1 MQPLFK
7 VIKYSHFFAVRD
19 IQPTG
24 IGILLNFSVRYVQ
37 KTFVREGGKSVLKPT
52 RVFGTRI
59 EGGEFRYHIGQYKD
73 FLWYLG
79 NIGISEDLI
88 QVIEEPLYDAKDTA
102 TTVNPKF
109 EEREYQTNIIK
120 FLTNEEIGDNHS
132 RLVALQTGGGK
143 LQPVTTPVKVPGGW
157 RPIGSL
163 RVGDTV
169 TAWDGTP
176 SKVIGVYRH
185 GVQPILK
192 VTFADGRST
201 ECGYDHLWK
210 VYREQWNHQTL
221 GKWRVIDTREL
232 IKIVNDRRSR
242 RNYIPLAMSEQ
253 IDDIELPIDPY
264 ILGTLI
270 GDGSFCGKA
279 VTLTTPDNFIVN
291 YFEKNLPKTL
301 KIVQNKSLNR
311 PAIHYRIRR
320 TNKEMPLNTYI
331 DILKE
336 LKLHNC
342 RSYEKFIPNIYLNAS
357 TNQRLKLLQGLLDT
371 DGYVNEHST
380 VSYTTSSRQL
390 ADDVQY
396 LVRSLGGIA
405 KITTKEPFFTYKR
418 ERKQGRLSY
427 TVCIRHKSPE
437 DLLTLPKKK
446 IRCNNNHQYSDGLK
460 LRIEKVEYVDN
471 KEAVCIA
478 IDHPDRL
485 YITND
490 FIVTHNTFVSLA
502 ATSKLT
508 KRTMIIV
515 LPKYLPKWTA
525 DVAEILDVKPKEIL
539 TIQGGKDLKSMLWLS
554 TEQDIGAKFI
564 VISLTTIQNYYN
576 DFKDHGKDIE
586 AMGYPYSPEEMFKHL
601 GIGTL
606 IFDEVHQH
614 LYGVYRVLLH
624 THVPKVIALSATLIS
639 DDPFIDKMQ
648 QIMFPKEIRYNKVPI
663 NRYVRVRVY
672 SYGVQDRKTIDKL
685 RTTARGSNTYS
696 HIEYEKSIMKFSP
709 LLNNYLSIVSD
720 ILRQNYID
728 TKEPGDKAIVF
739 AASIAMC
746 NQILHRLKKDYPRLD
761 IRRYVEDDPY
771 ENVIEADVRVST
783 ILSAGTAVDIPN
795 LTVAIMT
802 NSVQSPVANLQAL
815 GRLRKL
821 KDKEVTFCY
830 IYNYHIKKQTE
841 YHYKKKELFA
851 DRAVTIKEFRLDEGL

>member
-7 VIKYSHFFAVRD
+7 VIKYSHFFAVKD

-59 EGGEFRYHIGQYKD
+59 EGGEFRFHIGQYKD

-79 NIGISEDLI
+79 HIGISEDII
-88 QVIEEPLYDAKDTA
+88 QVTEEPLYEAKNIV

-109 EEREYQTNIIK
+109 EEREYQTNIRN
-120 FLTNEEIGDNHS
+120 FLTIEEIDDNRS
-132 RLVALQTGGGK
+132 RLVALQTGMGK
-143 LQPVTTPVKVPGGW
+143 
-157 RPIGSL
+157 
-163 RVGDTV
+163 
-169 TAWDGTP
+169 
-176 SKVIGVYRH
+176 
-185 GVQPILK
+185 
-192 VTFADGRST
+192 
-201 ECGYDHLWK
+201 
-210 VYREQWNHQTL
+210 
-221 GKWRVIDTREL
+221 
-232 IKIVNDRRSR
+232 
-242 RNYIPLAMSEQ
+242 
-253 IDDIELPIDPY
+253 
-264 ILGTLI
+264 
-270 GDGSFCGKA
+270 
-279 VTLTTPDNFIVN
+279 
-291 YFEKNLPKTL
+291 
-301 KIVQNKSLNR
+301 
-311 PAIHYRIRR
+311 
-320 TNKEMPLNTYI
+320 
-331 DILKE
+331 
-336 LKLHNC
+336 
-342 RSYEKFIPNIYLNAS
+342 
-357 TNQRLKLLQGLLDT
+357 
-371 DGYVNEHST
+371 
-380 VSYTTSSRQL
+380 
-390 ADDVQY
+390 
-396 LVRSLGGIA
+396 
-405 KITTKEPFFTYKR
+405 
-418 ERKQGRLSY
+418 
-427 TVCIRHKSPE
+427 
-437 DLLTLPKKK
+437 
-446 IRCNNNHQYSDGLK
+446 
-460 LRIEKVEYVDN
+460 
-471 KEAVCIA
+471 
-478 IDHPDRL
+478 
-485 YITND
+485 
-490 FIVTHNTFVSLA
+490 TFVSMVA
-502 ATSKLT
+502 ASALN
-508 KRTMIIV
+508 KRIMIVV
-515 LPKYLPKWTA
+515 LPKYVQKWISDA
-525 DVAEILDVKPKEIL
+525 KEILQLEPKEIL
-539 TIQGGKDLKSMLWLS
+539 SIQGGKDLKSLLWLS
-554 TEQDIGAKFI
+554 TEQDIGVKVII
-564 VISLTTIQNYYN
+564 VSLTTIQNYYN
-576 DFKDHGKDIE
+576 DFKDHGLDIE
-586 AMGYPYSPEEMFKHL
+586 AMGYPYKPEEMFKHL

-639 DDPFIDKMQ
+639 DDHFIDKMQ
-648 QIMFPKEIRYNKVPI
+648 HIMFPKEIRYNKVPI

-709 LLNNYLSIVSD
+709 LLNNYLSIVSN